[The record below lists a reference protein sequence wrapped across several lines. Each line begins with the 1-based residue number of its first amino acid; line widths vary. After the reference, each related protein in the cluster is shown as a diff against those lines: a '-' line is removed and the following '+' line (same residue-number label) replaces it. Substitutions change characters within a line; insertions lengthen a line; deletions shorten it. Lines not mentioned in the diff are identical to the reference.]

1 MPTKV
6 KISGVK
12 GQSGGLKNKT
22 KQNKTK
28 EAATTTKIMLV
39 AIAPRRS
46 H

>member
-1 MPTKV
+1 MVLKGNL
-6 KISGVK
+6 GVK
-12 GQSGGLKNKT
+12 KR
-22 KQNKTK
+22 K